1 SVLVYSAVGVQE
13 DIGTEL
19 EFINEEGQAL
29 KEIVAPWFGTA
40 FWVAGFVM
48 LFSTNVGIV
57 DYTSRLIA
65 DAAKTNYRFM
75 RESVFWSES
84 RIYFTVAWAMIILG
98 SIILLAGLSQPI
110 VLLVISSAG
119 GGVVMAFYSVMLI
132 VLNRRSLPE
141 VIRLKGWR
149 LPIMVIIA
157 LFFVP
162 FAIYVVYDQIVNN
175 LL

>member
-1 SVLVYSAVGVQE
+1 MKSR
-13 DIGTEL
+13 
-19 EFINEEGQAL
+19 
-29 KEIVAPWFGTA
+29 
-40 FWVAGFVM
+40 
-48 LFSTNVGIV
+48 STTSDDTSV

-65 DAAKTNYRFM
+65 DAAKTNYLRGS
-75 RESVFWSES
+75 EFWSES

-98 SIILLAGLSQPI
+98 STILLAGLSQPI

-132 VLNRRSLPE
+132 VLNRRTLPE
-141 VIRLKGWR
+141 AIRLKGWR

-157 LFFVP
+157 IFFVP

-175 LL
+175 LF